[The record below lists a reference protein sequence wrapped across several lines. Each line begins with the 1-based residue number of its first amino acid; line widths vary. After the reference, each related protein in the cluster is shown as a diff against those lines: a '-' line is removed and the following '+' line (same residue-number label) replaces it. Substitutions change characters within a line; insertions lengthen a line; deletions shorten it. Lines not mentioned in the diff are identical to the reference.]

1 MTGLSQEDIALAG
14 EYVLGLLDKEARAE
28 ASARA
33 ANDTEFAAEIQAWQE
48 RLTPMLAG
56 KEEVAPDHVWQ
67 NIVQK
72 LPANDSLRAS
82 ESKSG
87 SWRNIGFIS
96 GGIAAAFAA
105 IFFIQQPNLTGISQE
120 DATDMSEVAAESAD
134 MAADVPAVSAERA
147 MEAAA
152 EAEPE
157 AADAPVILTA
167 SVDGGNG
174 ANIVRARY
182 NSGSKILLMDAV
194 SLKTAPLYPEIWI
207 VPADGKARSL
217 GMIKTSGQTQLKINS
232 EMQQYIYDGADI
244 VITPEPQGG
253 APGGVAT
260 GPAIALGK
268 LSKA

>member
-1 MTGLSQEDIALAG
+1 MFGMGWSEMVLIGIVALIVIGPKDLPKMFRALGEFTG
-14 EYVLGLLDKEARAE
+14 KARGM
-28 ASARA
+28 AR
-33 ANDTEFAAEIQAWQE
+33 EF
-48 RLTPMLAG
+48 
-56 KEEVAPDHVWQ
+56 
-67 NIVQK
+67 
-72 LPANDSLRAS
+72 S
-82 ESKSG
+82 
-87 SWRNIGFIS
+87 
-96 GGIAAAFAA
+96 
-105 IFFIQQPNLTGISQE
+105 
-120 DATDMSEVAAESAD
+120 
-134 MAADVPAVSAERA
+134 RA